1 MPTACRALHTID
13 CLALS
18 ACTQVAWINFISQ
31 RALDCLKSPVRWQ
44 PFHYLRRERHLTRI
58 NENANNSLIKQ
69 IFFHPST
76 SRRQGLPFALR
87 CISQISVEELRI
99 HPLGMLDYYFIALMT
114 LVNWWVL
121 LFIMIALWAI
131 KCSTLDDFYV
141 CISFSNSSSCREFI
155 VAVVVVVTINCE
167 TLRCYELWKLND
179 IFSMACHGSFSSM
192 LILISFCSL
201 YVEGNF
207 FPLANS
213 ILDCTMMLK
222 FKIN

>member
-1 MPTACRALHTID
+1 MPTACRALCTID

-18 ACTQVAWINFISQ
+18 ACTPVAWINFISHS
-31 RALDCLKSPVRWQ
+31 ALDCLESPLRWQ
-44 PFHYLRRERHLTRI
+44 PFHYLRWERHLTRI

-69 IFFHPST
+69 IFLHPST
-76 SRRQGLPFALR
+76 SLPFALR
-87 CISQISVEELRI
+87 CISQASLEELRI
-99 HPLGMLDYYFIALMT
+99 HPLGMFDYYFIALMT
-114 LVNWWVL
+114 LDNRRVL
-121 LFIMIALWAI
+121 LLIMIALWAI
-131 KCSTLDDFYV
+131 KCSTLDDISV

-155 VAVVVVVTINCE
+155 APVVDVVVTTINCE

-201 YVEGNF
+201 YVQGNF
-207 FPLANS
+207 FRLANS